1 MLLTQRKFTYWTI
14 LLLAVVL
21 LSTAGD
27 VKAEAVVN
35 GSATATIL
43 SALTVTADS
52 SLRFG
57 NILQGVPVT
66 VSNASNDSSAV
77 FRIAGQT
84 GATVWVSLTLPAY
97 LSHTTNSQDRMDTYF
112 GTTAG
117 AWDDASGP
125 LSQPG
130 SGTSTTYNPHTSF
143 TQALTA
149 GDLAIFLGGKVYPKV
164 NQTAGAYSGDIV
176 LTVIYTGV

>member
-1 MLLTQRKFTYWTI
+1 MLLAQRKLTLGTI
-14 LLLAVVL
+14 LLIAVVV
-21 LSTAGD
+21 LSGAHQA
-27 VKAEAVVN
+27 KAEAVVN

-43 SALTVTADS
+43 AALTVTADS
-52 SLRFG
+52 ALRFG
-57 NILQGVPVT
+57 NILQGVPVE

-77 FRIAGQT
+77 FRISGQT

-97 LSHTTNSQDRMDTYF
+97 LSHTTNSQDRMDIYF
-112 GTTAG
+112 GSTAG
-117 AWDDASGP
+117 AWDDAAGP
-125 LSQPG
+125 LPQPE
-130 SGTSTTYNPHTSF
+130 SGTSTAYNPHTSF

-149 GDLAIFLGGKVYPKV
+149 GNLAIFLGGKVYPKV

>member
-1 MLLTQRKFTYWTI
+1 MMLSQKKIIVVALALIALVTLSGTQE
-14 LLLAVVL
+14 A
-21 LSTAGD
+21 
-27 VKAEAVVN
+27 KAEAVVN

-43 SALTVTADS
+43 AALTVTADS

-57 NILQGVPVT
+57 NVLQGVPVE

-77 FRIAGQT
+77 FRVSGQT

-97 LSHTTNSQDRMDTYF
+97 LSHTTSASDRMDIFF

-125 LSQPG
+125 LPQPE
-130 SGTSTTYNPHTSF
+130 SGTSTTFDPASGF

-149 GDLAIFLGGKVYPKV
+149 GDLAVFLGGKIYPKV

>member
-1 MLLTQRKFTYWTI
+1 MFTHRKSILWTI

-21 LSTAGD
+21 LNSAGD
-27 VKAEAVVN
+27 VRAEAVVN

-43 SALTVTADS
+43 AALTVTADS

-66 VSNASNDSSAV
+66 VSNASNDSSGV
-77 FRIAGQT
+77 FRVSGQAA
-84 GATVWVSLTLPAY
+84 ATIWVSLTLPAY
-97 LSHTTNSQDRMDTYF
+97 MSHNTNAQDRMDCFF

-117 AWDDASGP
+117 AWNSAASA
-125 LSQPG
+125 QPATAG
-130 SGTSTTYNPHTSF
+130 ATTYDPHTSF
-143 TQALTA
+143 TQALGA
-149 GDLAIFLGGKVYPKV
+149 GGDLAVFLGGKVYPKV
-164 NQTAGAYSGDIV
+164 NQTAGAYTGDIV